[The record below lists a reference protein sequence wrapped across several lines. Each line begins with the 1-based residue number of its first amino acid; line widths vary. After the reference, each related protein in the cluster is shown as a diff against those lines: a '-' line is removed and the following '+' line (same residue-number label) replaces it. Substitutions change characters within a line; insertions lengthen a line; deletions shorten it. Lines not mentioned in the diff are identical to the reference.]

1 MDSAI
6 NTTKNGE
13 TKIYKAVQELQ
24 SLVKMNNEKDRSI
37 GGKQYPKHNQISN
50 RENLRR
56 RKKIEEDL
64 DYFLHNNASQKK
76 KKYVTKKINSWS
88 TTRIKARRFLT
99 KISYNS
105 ERRILWP
112 QKTSIPSL
120 WREKCSIWK
129 TEKRFRCFAKS
140 VKSPVFINTFASQII
155 LCI

>member
-1 MDSAI
+1 MQDNDSLVFEMDSAI

-24 SLVKMNNEKDRSI
+24 SLVKMNNKKDRSI

-76 KKYVTKKINSWS
+76 KKYVTKKINS
-88 TTRIKARRFLT
+88 
-99 KISYNS
+99 
-105 ERRILWP
+105 
-112 QKTSIPSL
+112 
-120 WREKCSIWK
+120 
-129 TEKRFRCFAKS
+129 
-140 VKSPVFINTFASQII
+140 
-155 LCI
+155 